1 MQIRIMLVVCLL
13 VLIFLSLYWSVVLV
27 QLLFVF
33 SNTCLC
39 LLVFVSLY
47 LSVVT
52 GSIPVGVLNNTPG
65 WAHLV
70 IGHIW

>member
-33 SNTCLC
+33 LNTFVFSSVCKP
-39 LLVFVSLY
+39 LLKCCGRFNSCWC
-47 LSVVT
+47 SE
-52 GSIPVGVLNNTPG
+52 
-65 WAHLV
+65 
-70 IGHIW
+70 

>member
-13 VLIFLSLYWSVVLV
+13 GLIFQSLYWSVVLV
-27 QLLFVF
+27 QLVFVF
-33 SNTCLC
+33 WNTCLC
-39 LLVFVSLY
+39 LLGFVSLY
-47 LSVVT
+47 LSVVA
-52 GSIPVGVLNNTPG
+52 GSIPVGVLNNAPG